1 VAGDLQQIDD
11 DSGARCVHCGA
22 QAAGPCASCHAPVCG
37 DCSTL
42 TEGGVKVWA
51 ICLACEKRKGRSLSG
66 AWAGLV
72 VWLGGILVA
81 LALATWLL
89 GKLLGH

>member
-1 VAGDLQQIDD
+1 MTLQHIDD

-22 QAAGPCASCHAPVCG
+22 RAAGPCASCHAPVCG

-42 TEGGVKVWA
+42 TEGGAQVWA

-66 AWAGLV
+66 AWTGLV
-72 VWLGGILVA
+72 LWLAAILVG
-81 LALATWLL
+81 LALATSLL
-89 GKLLGH
+89 EHCFGR